1 MTAKSTVNEQNVTKS
16 NPKLWQLP
24 ESDPKITKKT
34 LKISRNEETQEVDMV
49 SGEDVSLDGFRKW

>member
-24 ESDPKITKKT
+24 ESDPKITKKH
-34 LKISRNEETQEVDMV
+34 
-49 SGEDVSLDGFRKW
+49 